1 MGLGTILALICIA
14 LGFIAGFAD
23 ADLLFNSLTWFVAAI
38 AFAVS
43 LGGVALPFGRSQS

>member
-1 MGLGTILALICIA
+1 MGLGTVLALICIA

-23 ADLLFNSLTWFVAAI
+23 EDLLFNSLTWFVAAI

-43 LGGVALPFGRSQS
+43 LGGVALPFGKRPQ